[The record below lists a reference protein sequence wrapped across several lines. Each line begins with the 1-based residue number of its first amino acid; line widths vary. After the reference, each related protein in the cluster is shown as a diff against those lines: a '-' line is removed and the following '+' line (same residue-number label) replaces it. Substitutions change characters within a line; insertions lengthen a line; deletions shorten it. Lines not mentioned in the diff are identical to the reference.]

1 MYHHM
6 LRARL
11 YTLSKIRICV
21 ALSSSKRRLSSHSTK
36 CLRLALRRGAEYAP
50 PFPCVPPEE
59 SSKTC
64 ACILVHPG
72 IKPTW
77 RTHAASPSLAASHCT
92 AHRASPAGTA
102 DIASRSCALVSLCQP
117 TRAGRPAV
125 LQRRLRWRCAN
136 EHEVSAGRHLPERR
150 E

>member
-1 MYHHM
+1 M

-36 CLRLALRRGAEYAP
+36 CLRLALRRGAEYRP
-50 PFPCVPPEE
+50 PFRAHPLRKVPRL
-59 SSKTC
+59 
-64 ACILVHPG
+64 ACIVVHPG

-125 LQRRLRWRCAN
+125 VQRRLRWRCAN